1 MLAGF
6 VLDNV
11 TETINTLKMCVTVF
25 LLHFGIMPIYPL

>member
-1 MLAGF
+1 MFAGF

-11 TETINTLKMCVTVF
+11 AEIINTLKICITAF